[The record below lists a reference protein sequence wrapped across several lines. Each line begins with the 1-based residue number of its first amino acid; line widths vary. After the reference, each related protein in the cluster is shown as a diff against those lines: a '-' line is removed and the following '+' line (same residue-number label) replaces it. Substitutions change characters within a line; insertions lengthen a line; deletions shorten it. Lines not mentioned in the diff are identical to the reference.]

1 MLISSHTRD
10 IKSFYYDQTVSIT
23 IRAISNHEFFSIT
36 SRLTSPKSA
45 NLDYF
50 KPGLQASLFRFTEA
64 QNVEPLLT
72 AIFEFLS
79 EIFIMFSVSYS
90 LKLRVFPFSSDLVEL
105 QIESLSGKLVQQR
118 S

>member
-10 IKSFYYDQTVSIT
+10 IKSFYHDQTVSIT

-36 SRLTSPKSA
+36 SRLTNPKSA

-64 QNVEPLLT
+64 QNVEAKLSKLYQEYSVEP
-72 AIFEFLS
+72 IFKKAVPQAS
-79 EIFIMFSVSYS
+79 
-90 LKLRVFPFSSDLVEL
+90 
-105 QIESLSGKLVQQR
+105 
-118 S
+118 

>member
-10 IKSFYYDQTVSIT
+10 IKSFYHDQTVSIT

-36 SRLTSPKSA
+36 SRLTNPKSA

-64 QNVEPLLT
+64 QNVEAKPGKT
-72 AIFEFLS
+72 
-79 EIFIMFSVSYS
+79 
-90 LKLRVFPFSSDLVEL
+90 K
-105 QIESLSGKLVQQR
+105 QTLSGVLSGADIQKSR
-118 S
+118 SSGIVMVAGKYNNNNNNNLY